1 MPEYIPG
8 YNKGPSDFD
17 TRHNWVAS
25 VSWAIPY
32 GKDASP
38 LARLLVANW
47 QVSGIWVM
55 RSGQPL
61 TVFVTANRSR
71 SQWNPS
77 RGPGIG
83 QDRPSYAPGFSAD
96 NAVNGTPERWFNPSA
111 FVLQPAGTF
120 GNTGRGDV
128 VGPDL
133 RTLDVAFNKTA
144 RLTALGDGTVLDLRV
159 EIFNLLNRANFGIPE
174 LRAFAGQTDGEA
186 PLATFGRISNT
197 VTSSRQTQISV
208 RVRF

>member
-1 MPEYIPG
+1 
-8 YNKGPSDFD
+8 
-17 TRHNWVAS
+17 
-25 VSWAIPY
+25 
-32 GKDASP
+32 
-38 LARLLVANW
+38 
-47 QVSGIWVM
+47 M

-83 QDRPSYAPGFSAD
+83 QDRPSYAPGFDAESAI
-96 NAVNGTPERWFNPSA
+96 NGTPEQWFNPAA

-120 GNTGRGDV
+120 GNTGRGDF
-128 VGPDL
+128 VGPNL
-133 RTLDVAFNKTA
+133 RTLDLAFNKTA
-144 RLTALGDGTVLDLRV
+144 RLTSLGASTLLDVRF
-159 EIFNLLNRANFGIPE
+159 EIFNVLNRANFGVPE
-174 LRAFAGQTDGEA
+174 LRVFAGQADGEA

-197 VTSSRQTQISV
+197 ITSSRQTQISV